1 MSKPSPAELA
11 GQQLFDELVTAAFD
25 VLADG
30 QVTFGEVVQLGGLLA
45 SKVNRIAGLSGPEKK
60 DLVVSVVQAALKR
73 VLLEVASRL
82 PAEKKETFETKV
94 KLAGDFAKETLPDV
108 LDVAVQAARGQL
120 DLGKAQ
126 KTCWT
131 VVKLAFQCAGKQVP
145 VLPKVLS
152 SEPSPKVQEPVPV
165 SASAAPSPVVPVP
178 LPESPKP
185 EEKDTPVHPQVVE
198 VVESVPEPEPSPT
211 VVVPPPTME
220 PIPEGSQEES
230 EAPQSSPQKE
240 EDSA

>member
-1 MSKPSPAELA
+1 M
-11 GQQLFDELVTAAFD
+11 FDELVKAAFD
-25 VLADG
+25 VLEDG
-30 QVTFGEVVQLGGLLA
+30 EVTFGEIVQLGGLLA

-73 VLLEVASRL
+73 VLLEVAARL
-82 PAEKKETFETKV
+82 PAEKKDAFEAKV
-94 KLAGDFAKETLPDV
+94 KLAGDFARETLPDV

-120 DLGKAQ
+120 DLGKAK

-152 SEPSPKVQEPVPV
+152 SEEPAPIVVPPPV
-165 SASAAPSPVVPVP
+165 AASAAPSPVAVPQP

-185 EEKDTPVHPQVVE
+185 EEKDTPVHPQAVE
-198 VVESVPEPEPSPT
+198 VVEPVPEPEPSPT
-211 VVVPPPTME
+211 VAVPPPTME
-220 PIPEGSQEES
+220 QIPEGSQEES
-230 EAPQSSPQKE
+230 EESQSSPLKE